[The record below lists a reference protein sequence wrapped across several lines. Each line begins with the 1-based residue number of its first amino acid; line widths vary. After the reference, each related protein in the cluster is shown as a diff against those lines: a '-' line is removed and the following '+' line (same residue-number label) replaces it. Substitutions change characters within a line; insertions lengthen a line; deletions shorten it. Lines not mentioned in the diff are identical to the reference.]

1 MFLVKFGRGPLSNF
15 ILHWPI
21 QLTRSTLLHLL
32 RCNREYREHLNH
44 DFHEYL
50 RNILV
55 RRNPSSVNPKALEEE
70 LNALEEVDEHIVARL
85 DILRCLQDIDIK
97 A

>member
-1 MFLVKFGRGPLSNF
+1 MFLVKFGSGLLSKF
-15 ILHWPI
+15 ILQI

-32 RCNREYREHLNH
+32 RCDREYREHLDH

-50 RNILV
+50 RHILG
-55 RRNPSSVNPKALEEE
+55 RRNPSMNPKALEEE
-70 LNALEEVDEHIVARL
+70 LNALKEVDEHIVARL